1 MPEGLTLPKN
11 MALPKLQKEHEII
24 LRTAKFLANQNNQM
38 EILLKAKQSG
48 TDKFDFLNFGHTL
61 NDYYKHLKKSIAS
74 GNFDPDA
81 NEVAE
86 SRTDSDSDSDGGAG
100 LSALNAA
107 AALAVS
113 KKTIPAQETSARSES
128 PVINN
133 IDENHPLFKII
144 SKRKEAEKQ
153 AQIER
158 EARKKQR
165 EIQDKFKSM
174 IQVPPPN
181 ICQTVEWVTKEL
193 LATEISEREEKETR
207 LRMQVTLEF
216 MNKGHPFYNYFQTML
231 QRALLTASTPPSPPG
246 SPKSSENC
254 DDVSNRDGPIKFSIK
269 TSSSIEERVVAAR
282 KKAEEVAKTIVNR
295 ELEKISLQNETQDDN
310 IKNGSSKE
318 ETSGDMKSSDASISL
333 MPKRRRRS
341 RSRSLSRPRK
351 RSRSRSRSRS
361 RGSRRRRS
369 RSKSRTSRSYRSRS
383 RSRSRERHHRR
394 RRKETRDHRSRSS
407 SK

>member
-1 MPEGLTLPKN
+1 MPEGLILPKN

-61 NDYYKHLKKSIAS
+61 NDYYKHLKKLIAS
-74 GNFDPDA
+74 GDFDPDA
-81 NEVAE
+81 NESPE
-86 SRTDSDSDSDGGAG
+86 SQSESDSDSDGGGG

-107 AALAVS
+107 AALAAS
-113 KKTIPAQETSARSES
+113 KKIAPVQETSTRPES

-144 SKRKEAEKQ
+144 SKRKEADKQ
-153 AQIER
+153 AQLER

-193 LATEISEREEKETR
+193 LATEVSERDEKETR

-246 SPKSSENC
+246 SPKSNENC
-254 DDVSNRDGPIKFSIK
+254 DDVSIREGPIKFSIK
-269 TSSSIEERVVAAR
+269 TASSIEERVVAAR
-282 KKAEEVAKTIVNR
+282 KKAEGKK
-295 ELEKISLQNETQDDN
+295 KILIFIE
-310 IKNGSSKE
+310 IKIK
-318 ETSGDMKSSDASISL
+318 KL
-333 MPKRRRRS
+333 
-341 RSRSLSRPRK
+341 RK
-351 RSRSRSRSRS
+351 LL
-361 RGSRRRRS
+361 
-369 RSKSRTSRSYRSRS
+369 
-383 RSRSRERHHRR
+383 
-394 RRKETRDHRSRSS
+394 
-407 SK
+407 